1 MGDRER
7 HDIQS
12 EQHNKRCLKNL
23 AKEDSAMIQQR
34 KTQGVGVDVSSSTTG
49 SVASGRAQ
57 CLSVNEGNELDGLSG
72 SRIADNG
79 VEAQNDFMQQGQPT
93 ICESLSLLVI
103 RLLRECSRLA
113 PTGSD
118 LWRVNDLAS
127 KLAGRLSNGHRIVV
141 RSRDGRQFCVDPKEK
156 QYHMGLLGTGVY
168 EPVETRVVMAC
179 VSEGDMAFDV
189 GANIGWYTTLLS
201 RLVGPRGTV
210 HAFEPL
216 ASTYQ
221 VLTGNC
227 RLNNCQ
233 NVVLNNI
240 ALGDRDGK
248 VTMHYYPDEACGNAS
263 MVRMST
269 ASSIQS
275 TCSLTTLDA
284 FVLKHH
290 VSRCDFIKCDAE
302 GAEMAFIKGACRT
315 LSQFEPS
322 ILIELNPH
330 IFAMAGYSSADLLRK
345 IRECGPYR
353 FFSVDSGDYEE
364 LTDLETSNGVVGH
377 HNVLCVSER
386 SAMFKLIASRSGAQS
401 G

>member
-1 MGDRER
+1 
-7 HDIQS
+7 
-12 EQHNKRCLKNL
+12 
-23 AKEDSAMIQQR
+23 
-34 KTQGVGVDVSSSTTG
+34 VG
-49 SVASGRAQ
+49 
-57 CLSVNEGNELDGLSG
+57 EGNEREVLSESHIVG
-72 SRIADNG
+72 TGI
-79 VEAQNDFMQQGQPT
+79 EAQKVFVQQGQRR
-93 ICESLSLLVI
+93 LGDAFWLLVI
-103 RLLRECSRLA
+103 RLLRECSRLV
-113 PTGSD
+113 PPGND

-127 KLAGRLSNGHRIVV
+127 KLAGRLSNGHRVIV
-141 RSRDGRQFCVDPKEK
+141 RSRDGRRFCVDPKER

-168 EPVETRVVMAC
+168 EPIETRVVMAN
-179 VSEGDMAFDV
+179 VSEGDIAFDV

-227 RLNNCQ
+227 RLNTCV

-240 ALGDRDGK
+240 ALGDRDGS

-263 MVRMST
+263 MVRMPT

-315 LSQFEPS
+315 LSQFAPS
-322 ILIELNPH
+322 LLIELNPH

-353 FFSVDSGDYEE
+353 FFSVDRGYYEE

-377 HNVLCVSER
+377 HNVLCVSEG
-386 SAMFKLIASRSGAQS
+386 SAMFNRIASLSAAQAS
-401 G
+401 

>member
-1 MGDRER
+1 MV
-7 HDIQS
+7 HQ
-12 EQHNKRCLKNL
+12 C
-23 AKEDSAMIQQR
+23 
-34 KTQGVGVDVSSSTTG
+34 KTQIVGVDVSSTMTG
-49 SVASGRAQ
+49 SVASGGAP
-57 CLSVNEGNELDGLSG
+57 CLSVEERHERDGLSG
-72 SRIADNG
+72 SSTADTG
-79 VEAQNDFMQQGQPT
+79 AGAQRDVMQQGQRT
-93 ICESLSLLVI
+93 LRDTFWLLVI
-103 RLLRECSRLA
+103 RLLRGCSRLVPPGA
-113 PTGSD
+113 D

-127 KLAGRLSNGHRIVV
+127 KLAGRLSKGHRIVV
-141 RSRDGRQFCVDPKEK
+141 RSRDGRRFCVDPKEK

-179 VSEGDMAFDV
+179 VSEGELAFDV

-201 RLVGPRGTV
+201 QLVGHRGTV

-227 RLNNCQ
+227 RLNRCL

-240 ALGDRDGK
+240 ALGDRDGT

-263 MVRMST
+263 MVRTST

-275 TCSLTTLDA
+275 TCGLTTLDA
-284 FVLKHH
+284 FVLKHQ

-353 FFSVDSGDYEE
+353 FFSVDRGDYEE
-364 LTDLETSNGVVGH
+364 LIDLETSNGVVGH

-386 SAMFKLIASRSGAQS
+386 STMFKRIASSSVAQAS
-401 G
+401 

>member
-1 MGDRER
+1 
-7 HDIQS
+7 
-12 EQHNKRCLKNL
+12 
-23 AKEDSAMIQQR
+23 MIRQC
-34 KTQGVGVDVSSSTTG
+34 KTEVVGVDVSSATTG
-49 SVASGRAQ
+49 SVASGGAP
-57 CLSVNEGNELDGLSG
+57 CPSVDEGNERNGLSE
-72 SRIADNG
+72 SRAAG
-79 VEAQNDFMQQGQPT
+79 TGAETQRDFMKQGERT
-93 ICESLSLLVI
+93 LRDSFLLLAI
-103 RLLRECSRLA
+103 RLLRGSSRLA
-113 PTGSD
+113 PSGND

-141 RSRDGRQFCVDPKEK
+141 CSRDGRRFCVDPKEK

-168 EPVETRVVMAC
+168 EPVETRVVTAC
-179 VSEGDMAFDV
+179 VSESDIAFDV

-227 RLNNCQ
+227 RLNTCL

-240 ALGDRDGK
+240 ALGDRDGS

-322 ILIELNPH
+322 MLIELNPH

-345 IRECGPYR
+345 IRECGSYR
-353 FFSVDSGDYEE
+353 FFSVDRGGYEE
-364 LTDLETSNGVVGH
+364 LTDLETTNGVVGH

-386 SAMFKLIASRSGAQS
+386 SAMFKLIASLSVARAN
-401 G
+401 

>member
-1 MGDRER
+1 
-7 HDIQS
+7 
-12 EQHNKRCLKNL
+12 
-23 AKEDSAMIQQR
+23 MIQQH
-34 KTQGVGVDVSSSTTG
+34 KTQAAGVDVSSTTTG
-49 SVASGRAQ
+49 PVANGGAQ
-57 CLSVNEGNELDGLSG
+57 CLSVGEGNERDGLGERSVAG
-72 SRIADNG
+72 TG
-79 VEAQNDFMQQGQPT
+79 VEAQKEFVQQGQPM
-93 ICESLSLLVI
+93 ICDALSLLVI
-103 RLLRECSRLA
+103 RLLREGSRLA
-113 PTGSD
+113 PSGSD

-127 KLAGRLSNGHRIVV
+127 KLAGRLSKGHQIVV
-141 RSRDGRQFCVDPKEK
+141 RSRDGRRFCVDPREK

-227 RLNNCQ
+227 NLNKCL

-240 ALGDRDGK
+240 ALGDRDGR

-284 FVLKHH
+284 FVLKYH

-302 GAEMAFIKGACRT
+302 GAEMDFVKGACRT

-330 IFAMAGYSSADLLRK
+330 IFAMAGYSSSDLLRK

-353 FFSVDSGDYEE
+353 FFSVDRGDYEE
-364 LTDLETSNGVVGH
+364 LINLESSNGVIGH

-386 SAMFKLIASRSGAQS
+386 SAMFKRIASLSGVQA

>member
-7 HDIQS
+7 YVIQS
-12 EQHNKRCLKNL
+12 EQHNKRRLSL
-23 AKEDSAMIQQR
+23 RAEEDFAMVQQC
-34 KTQGVGVDVSSSTTG
+34 KTQVVDLDVSSTTTG
-49 SVASGRAQ
+49 SVSSGGGQ
-57 CLSVNEGNELDGLSG
+57 CLSVDERNERNGLSEG
-72 SRIADNG
+72 SAADTG
-79 VEAQNDFMQQGQPT
+79 AEAQGDFIQEGRRT
-93 ICESLSLLVI
+93 LGDAFWLLVI
-103 RLLRECSRLA
+103 RVLRGCSRLV
-113 PTGSD
+113 PSETD

-127 KLAGRLSNGHRIVV
+127 KLAGRLSNGHRLVV
-141 RSRDGRQFCVDPKEK
+141 RSRDGRRFCVDPKEK

-179 VSEGDMAFDV
+179 VSEGDIAFDV

-201 RLVGPRGTV
+201 RLVGSRGTV

-227 RLNNCQ
+227 RLNTCL

-240 ALGDRDGK
+240 ALGDRDGR

-263 MVRMST
+263 MVRAST

-275 TCSLTTLDA
+275 TCGLTTLDA

-302 GAEMAFIKGACRT
+302 GAEMAFISGACRT

-345 IRECGPYR
+345 IRECGSYR
-353 FFSVDSGDYEE
+353 FFSVDKGDYEE
-364 LTDLETSNGVVGH
+364 LIDLETSNGVVGH

-386 SAMFKLIASRSGAQS
+386 SAMFKRIASLSVAQAS
-401 G
+401 

>member
-1 MGDRER
+1 MV
-7 HDIQS
+7 
-12 EQHNKRCLKNL
+12 
-23 AKEDSAMIQQR
+23 QQC
-34 KTQGVGVDVSSSTTG
+34 KTQVVGVDASSITTG
-49 SVASGRAQ
+49 SVASGGGECRS
-57 CLSVNEGNELDGLSG
+57 LDDRNERNGLSE
-72 SRIADNG
+72 SRAADTG
-79 VEAQNDFMQQGQPT
+79 AEVQRDFMQQGQRT
-93 ICESLSLLVI
+93 LGDTLWLLVI
-103 RLLRECSRLA
+103 RLLRECSRLL
-113 PTGSD
+113 PSGSD
-118 LWRVNDLAS
+118 LWRVNDLART
-127 KLAGRLSNGHRIVV
+127 LAGRLSEGHRIVV
-141 RSRDGRQFCVDPKEK
+141 RSRDGRRFCVDPKEK

-179 VSEGDMAFDV
+179 VSEGDIAVDV

-227 RLNNCQ
+227 KLNTCL

-240 ALGDRDGK
+240 ALGDRDGM

-275 TCSLTTLDA
+275 TCGLTTLDA
-284 FVLKHH
+284 FMLKHH

-353 FFSVDSGDYEE
+353 FFSVDRGDYEE

-386 SAMFKLIASRSGAQS
+386 STMFKLIASLSVAQTS
-401 G
+401 

>member
-1 MGDRER
+1 MV
-7 HDIQS
+7 
-12 EQHNKRCLKNL
+12 
-23 AKEDSAMIQQR
+23 QQC
-34 KTQGVGVDVSSSTTG
+34 KTQVAGVDDPSHETG
-49 SVASGRAQ
+49 SVASGGTPCR
-57 CLSVNEGNELDGLSG
+57 SVNERDEHDGLSE
-72 SRIADNG
+72 SIAAATG
-79 VEAQNDFMQQGQPT
+79 AEAQSDVMQEGPRT
-93 ICESLSLLVI
+93 RGDAFWLLVI
-103 RLLRECSRLA
+103 RLLRGCSRLV
-113 PTGSD
+113 PSGTD

-127 KLAGRLSNGHRIVV
+127 KLAGRLSKGHRIVV
-141 RSRDGRQFCVDPKEK
+141 RSRDGRRFCVDPTEK

-179 VSEGDMAFDV
+179 VSDGDLAFDV

-201 RLVGPRGTV
+201 RLVGSRGTV

-227 RLNNCQ
+227 RLNTCL
-233 NVVLNNI
+233 NVVLNNV
-240 ALGDRDGK
+240 ALGDRDGR

-275 TCSLTTLDA
+275 TCGLTTLDA

-386 SAMFKLIASRSGAQS
+386 SAMFKRIASLSEPQAS
-401 G
+401 

>member
-7 HDIQS
+7 YGIQS
-12 EQHNKRCLKNL
+12 EKHNKRRLKNL
-23 AKEDSAMIQQR
+23 VEEDAMAQQG
-34 KTQGVGVDVSSSTTG
+34 KASVVGMNVSSTTMG
-49 SVASGRAQ
+49 SVANGGAQ
-57 CLSVNEGNELDGLSG
+57 CLSAGEGNERDGLSED
-72 SRIADNG
+72 RMADTG
-79 VEAQNDFMQQGQPT
+79 VEAQKDVMRQGQRT
-93 ICESLSLLVI
+93 FGDALWLLMI

-113 PTGSD
+113 PPGND
-118 LWRVNDLAS
+118 LWRVNDLAGD
-127 KLAGRLSNGHRIVV
+127 LAGRLSNGHRIVV
-141 RSRDGRQFCVDPKEK
+141 RSRDGRRFCVDPKEK

-168 EPVETRVVMAC
+168 EPIETRVVMAC
-179 VSEGDMAFDV
+179 VSEGDIGFDV

-227 RLNNCQ
+227 NLNKCL

-240 ALGDRDGK
+240 ALGDRDGR

-263 MVRMST
+263 MVRAST

-275 TCSLTTLDA
+275 TCDLTTLDA
-284 FVLKHH
+284 YVLKHH

-302 GAEMAFIKGACRT
+302 GAEMAFIQGACRT
-315 LSQFEPS
+315 LTQFEPS

-353 FFSVDSGDYEE
+353 FFSIDRGDYEE
-364 LTDLETSNGVVGH
+364 LIDLETSNGVVGH

-386 SAMFKLIASRSGAQS
+386 SAMFKRIASMSGAQAS
-401 G
+401 

>member
-1 MGDRER
+1 
-7 HDIQS
+7 
-12 EQHNKRCLKNL
+12 
-23 AKEDSAMIQQR
+23 MIQQC
-34 KTQGVGVDVSSSTTG
+34 KTQGAGDTGVQ
-49 SVASGRAQ
+49 AQ
-57 CLSVNEGNELDGLSG
+57 K
-72 SRIADNG
+72 
-79 VEAQNDFMQQGQPT
+79 DFAQQGQPT
-93 ICESLSLLVI
+93 LYDALSLLLI
-103 RLLRECSRLA
+103 RLLRACSRLA
-113 PTGSD
+113 SPGSD
-118 LWRVNDLAS
+118 LWRVNDLVS

-141 RSRDGRQFCVDPKEK
+141 RSQDGRQFCVDPKEK

-179 VSEGDMAFDV
+179 VSEGDIAFDI

-227 RLNNCQ
+227 KLNECL

-240 ALGDRDGK
+240 ALGDRDGI

-275 TCSLTTLDA
+275 TCGLTTLDA
-284 FVLKHH
+284 FVLKHQ

-302 GAEMAFIKGACRT
+302 GAEMAFITGACRT
-315 LSQFEPS
+315 LSRFEPS

-345 IRECGPYR
+345 IRECGSYR
-353 FFSVDSGDYEE
+353 FFSVDRGDYEE

-386 SAMFKLIASRSGAQS
+386 SAMFKLIAPLPRP
-401 G
+401 